1 MFFYEAIVDSHSQF
15 HVFPPHSGYQPKLPE
30 TSTLQLSDL
39 TSPGNYTFRLTVTDS
54 DNVKNSTTALI
65 SLLKASDYPPEANAG
80 RFHDTIRYDQF
91 LSLSHSTDLGA
102 DVILF
107 LPHNNVTLNG
117 SQSTDDREIVAWE
130 WTKDSTDGSKAADM
144 QNTRTP
150 FLELSNLEEG
160 IYTFELKV
168 TDASNQSS
176 TAKVHVFV
184 KAPTNLP
191 PVANAGQN
199 ITINL
204 PQTWTTLNGS
214 QSADDIKIIEYLWKQ
229 VSGPTTASI
238 LNANAS
244 IANATGMTI
253 GNYLFELSVT
263 DENKNNASDKVFVTV
278 VQGN

>member
-1 MFFYEAIVDSHSQF
+1 MKLFHLHS
-15 HVFPPHSGYQPKLPE
+15 
-30 TSTLQLSDL
+30 
-39 TSPGNYTFRLTVTDS
+39 
-54 DNVKNSTTALI
+54 I
-65 SLLKASDYPPEANAG
+65 SFA
-80 RFHDTIRYDQF
+80 
-91 LSLSHSTDLGA
+91 GA

-130 WTKDSTDGSKAADM
+130 WTKDSSDVSKAVDM

-150 FLELSNLEEG
+150 YLELSNLEEG

-199 ITINL
+199 ISVNL
-204 PQTWTTLNGS
+204 PQTWAILNGS
-214 QSADDIKIIEYLWKQ
+214 LSTDDIKIVEYQWKQ
-229 VSGPTTASI
+229 LAGPTSSNI
-238 LNANAS
+238 INSNAS
-244 IANATGMTI
+244 IANATGRTL
-253 GNYLFELSVT
+253 NFNFNCVNFRELFISHQV
-263 DENKNNASDKVFVTV
+263 
-278 VQGN
+278 